1 MMESSRE
8 IIRRKFQKQTGIS
21 LHEIGQNQSLLKK
34 CFSKGNRKTS
44 ASLTAGRGY
53 PFFSKPGISAEN
65 KDKRNLEILAKW

>member
-1 MMESSRE
+1 MESSRE

-21 LHEIGQNQSLLKK
+21 LHEI
-34 CFSKGNRKTS
+34 GNRKTS